1 MSDLARQD
9 LERILTALGAVLEA
23 RGLRY
28 EVVLIGGANLL
39 LRGVIARP
47 TKDGDLIGQR
57 LDTGEVSAMRELPP
71 DLARAVGDVATTYG
85 LAPDWLNVG
94 PQSIIDLGL
103 PAGFSSRLTCRRFGG
118 LGIWSAGLYDMIC
131 FKLYAAADHWPT
143 RDRHIADLR
152 ALEPTPEQLISAA
165 GWARTHDPSAG
176 FRGMLVGVLESLGIE
191 DGDAALE

>member
-1 MSDLARQD
+1 MSDLARDD
-9 LERILTALGAVLEA
+9 LERILSALGAVLEA

-28 EVVLIGGANLL
+28 EVVLVGGANLL

-57 LDTGEVSAMRELPP
+57 LDTGAVIAMRELPP
-71 DLARAVGDVATTYG
+71 ALVRAVGDVATAYG

-94 PQSIIDLGL
+94 PQSLIDLGL
-103 PAGFSSRLTCRRFGG
+103 PAGFASRLTCRRFGA
-118 LGIWSAGLYDMIC
+118 LGIWSAGVYDMIC

-152 ALEPTPEQLISAA
+152 ALEPTPAQLVSAA
-165 GWARTHDPSAG
+165 AWARTQDPSAG
-176 FRGMLVGVLESLGIE
+176 FRGLLVAVLESLGIE